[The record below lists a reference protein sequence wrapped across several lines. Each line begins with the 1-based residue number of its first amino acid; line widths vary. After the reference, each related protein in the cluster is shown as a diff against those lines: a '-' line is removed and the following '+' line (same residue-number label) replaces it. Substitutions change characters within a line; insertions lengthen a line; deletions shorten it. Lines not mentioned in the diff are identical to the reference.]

1 MIGIQFMNNRKLKA
15 IIREAV
21 SPTSMLMRLKPL
33 KQQLFAELDYARIRG
48 ASEDVIF
55 NIRNIRELS
64 SFVSPNL
71 IDRLQEKHPTSE
83 IMLMWR
89 EWEQTRNK

>member
-1 MIGIQFMNNRKLKA
+1 MRITIRQLKSL
-15 IIREAV
+15 IKEAV
-21 SPTSMLMRLKPL
+21 SPSSILMRLKPL

-83 IMLMWR
+83 IMMMLGEY
-89 EWEQTRNK
+89 EWTRNQ

>member
-1 MIGIQFMNNRKLKA
+1 MRIT
-15 IIREAV
+15 IRQLRSLIKEAV

-83 IMLMWR
+83 IMMMLGEY
-89 EWEQTRNK
+89 EWTRNQ

>member
-1 MIGIQFMNNRKLKA
+1 MNNKKLKA

-55 NIRNIRELS
+55 NLKNTRELS
-64 SFVSPNL
+64 SFISPSLMQRIQKQIPN
-71 IDRLQEKHPTSE
+71 SE
-83 IMLMWR
+83 IMMMLGEY
-89 EWEQTRNK
+89 EWTRNK